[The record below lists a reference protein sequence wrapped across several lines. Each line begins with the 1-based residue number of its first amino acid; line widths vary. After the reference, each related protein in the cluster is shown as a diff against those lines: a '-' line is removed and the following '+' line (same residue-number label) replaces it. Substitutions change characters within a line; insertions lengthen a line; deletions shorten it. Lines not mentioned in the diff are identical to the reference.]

1 MEENKDYYHG
11 GEIKSDSLID
21 FSVNTNFFADELE
34 FTKKEIQKAT
44 CLYPDRE
51 SKDLVRRVAE
61 KNNISPDH
69 IVMGNG
75 ASQIITL
82 LPFCLEI
89 SNALIIEPTFSGY
102 ERALL
107 AKGTKVNYLFLDEKN
122 DFSFGESQ
130 VEEIE
135 RFVKNF
141 EGHGNSAVY
150 ICNPNNPTGKVIKKD
165 TLEVVL
171 DICKKYGAFLVVD
184 ESFIDFTDDERDKS
198 LVCFIDEYKNLFI
211 IRSFTKIYSIPGIRL
226 GYGICCDEKVIE
238 KMRLMQPE
246 WSISGLAQVAG
257 AKLLDLDLDIKK
269 CLLNIKNE
277 REYLEREFERLGIRV
292 FPSDVNFFL
301 IKVNA
306 KDGFY
311 EKLLSKGIYLRK
323 SANFPGLTDEYY
335 RIAIRG
341 HEDNKKLIEVIE
353 KLI

>member
-44 CLYPDRE
+44 CFYPDRE
-51 SKDLVRRVAE
+51 SKELVRRVAE

-82 LPFCLEI
+82 LPFCLDVK
-89 SNALIIEPTFSGY
+89 NALIIEPTFSGY

-107 AKGTKVNYLFLDEKN
+107 AKGASVSYLFLEEKDE
-122 DFSFGESQ
+122 FLFGESQ
-130 VEEIE
+130 VRAIE
-135 RFVKNF
+135 GFVK
-141 EGHGNSAVY
+141 ESDKQGNSAVY

-165 TLEVVL
+165 RLKEVL
-171 DICKKYGAFLVVD
+171 NICKAYGTFLVVD

-246 WSISGLAQVAG
+246 WSISGFAQVAG
-257 AKLLDLDLDIKK
+257 TKLISFDFDIKK
-269 CLLNIKNE
+269 HLLNIKNE
-277 REYLEREFERLGIRV
+277 RKYLERELARLGIRV
-292 FPSDVNFFL
+292 FLSEVNFLL

-306 KDGFY
+306 EDDFY
-311 EKLLSKGIYLRK
+311 EKLLDNGIYLRK
-323 SANFPGLTDEYY
+323 GANFPGLTDEYY

-341 HEDNKKLIEVIE
+341 HKDNKKLIEVLE

>member
-21 FSVNTNFFADELE
+21 FSVNTNFFVNEIE
-34 FTKKEIQKAT
+34 FTKKEIQEAT
-44 CLYPDRE
+44 SFYPDRE
-51 SKDLVRRVAE
+51 SKELVRKVAG

-82 LPFCLEI
+82 LPFCIDIE
-89 SNALIIEPTFSGY
+89 NALIIEPTFSGY
-102 ERALL
+102 ERALQ
-107 AKGTKVNYLFLDEKN
+107 AKGAKVKYLFLDEKD
-122 DFSFGESQ
+122 DFSFGESR
-130 VEEIE
+130 VKEIE
-135 RFVKNF
+135 RFVKEFKN
-141 EGHGNSAVY
+141 HGNSAVY
-150 ICNPNNPTGKVIKKD
+150 ICSPNNPTGKVIKKD
-165 TLEVVL
+165 TLKDVL

-184 ESFIDFTDDERDKS
+184 ESFIDFADDERDKS

-226 GYGICCDEKVIE
+226 GYGICSDEKVIE
-238 KMRLMQPE
+238 KMRLLQPE
-246 WSISGLAQVAG
+246 WSISGLAQIAG
-257 AKLLDLDLDIKK
+257 AKLLDSDFEIEKSLMD
-269 CLLNIKNE
+269 IKNE
-277 REYLEREFERLGIRV
+277 REYLERELERLGIRV
-292 FPSDVNFFL
+292 FPSDVNFIL

-306 KDGFY
+306 EGGFY
-311 EKLLSKGIYLRK
+311 DNLLRKGIYLRK
-323 SANFPGLTDEYY
+323 SSNFPGLTDEYY

>member
-34 FTKKEIQKAT
+34 FTKEEIQKAT

-51 SKDLVRRVAE
+51 SNDLVLKVAD
-61 KNNISPDH
+61 KNDISADY
-69 IVMGNG
+69 IVIGNG

-82 LPFCLEI
+82 LPYCLDI
-89 SNALIIEPTFSGY
+89 KNALIIEPTFSGY
-102 ERALL
+102 ERALW
-107 AKGTKVNYLFLDEKN
+107 AKGASVSYLFLDEKD
-122 DFSFGESQ
+122 DFLFGESRLK
-130 VEEIE
+130 EIE
-135 RFVKNF
+135 RFVKDY
-141 EGHGNSAVY
+141 EGQENSAVY
-150 ICNPNNPTGKVIKKD
+150 ICNPNNPTGRVIKKD
-165 TLEVVL
+165 TLKDVL

-184 ESFIDFTDDERDKS
+184 ESFIDFTDDKRDKS
-198 LVCFIDEYKNLFI
+198 LICFIDDHKNLFI

-226 GYGICCDEKVIE
+226 GYGICSDEKVVE

-257 AKLLDLDLDIKK
+257 AKLLDRDLDIKK
-269 CLLNIKNE
+269 CLLDIKNE
-277 REYLEREFERLGIRV
+277 REYLKRELERLGIRV
-292 FPSDVNFFL
+292 FPSDVNFLL

-323 SANFPGLTDEYY
+323 SSNFPGLTDEYY